1 MRRRIILALLATA
14 LVLPV
19 ASPASAQVTVSNA
32 WMRAT
37 VPGQSAT
44 AAFMQITAASD
55 STLVGA
61 ASPAAKVV
69 EIHEMTRSGDVMKMG
84 AIDRL
89 PLPAGKP
96 VALLPDGYHVMLMS
110 LSAPLKEGEAVPITL
125 TVVDSAGKTQKVHVR
140 ASVRSL
146 TAEPP
151 MPAMHG
157 MPAH

>member
-1 MRRRIILALLATA
+1 MRRPMILALLATA

-19 ASPASAQVTVSNA
+19 ASAAIAQVTVSNA

-37 VPGQSAT
+37 VPGQSAA
-44 AAFMQITAASD
+44 AAFMRITAASD

-61 ASPAAKVV
+61 TSPVAKVV
-69 EIHEMTRSGDVMKMG
+69 EIHAMTRSGNVMKMG

-96 VALLPDGYHVMLMS
+96 VALQPDGYHVMLMG

-125 TVVDSAGKTQKVHVR
+125 TVLDKAGKAQKIDVR

-146 TAEPP
+146 TAAPP
-151 MPAMHG
+151 MPG
-157 MPAH
+157 MPAR